1 VDPGKRRGLARDQPA
16 SDNQA
21 ATKQLDASIL
31 PRTADY
37 APAYIAV
44 MVDRFGTPRR
54 RPYLNL
60 HHASLAVQR
69 AQAQGRQAWLILC
82 KLEPITASLDLDCEV
97 TE

>member
-1 VDPGKRRGLARDQPA
+1 MKPRHQRPL
-16 SDNQA
+16 DNQEA
-21 ATKQLDASIL
+21 QGDGANVKASL
-31 PRTADY
+31 SGY

-60 HHASLAVQR
+60 HHASQAVQR

-82 KLEPITASLDLDCEV
+82 KLEPVTADLDVDGEV
-97 TE
+97 TP